1 MDEREEAEMLFQKHI
16 FEKGVKLGMF
26 RALSCML
33 DGKDMA
39 TFTRAQAQEYLDE
52 HMAGFDLYEEEK

>member
-1 MDEREEAEMLFQKHI
+1 MDEREEAEALFQKHI
-16 FEKGVKLGMF
+16 FERGVKLGMF

-52 HMAGFDLYEEEK
+52 HMTGFDLYEEVK